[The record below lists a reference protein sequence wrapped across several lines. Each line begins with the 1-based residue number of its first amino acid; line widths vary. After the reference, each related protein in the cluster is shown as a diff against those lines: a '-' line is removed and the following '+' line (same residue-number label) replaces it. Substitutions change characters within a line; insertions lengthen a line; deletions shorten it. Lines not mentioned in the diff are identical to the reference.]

1 MLIQSTHLEISMVEA
16 SAYFGFTILYVP
28 DVEAAITFYEQA
40 FGLHRSFVTDTQEY
54 GELSTGTT
62 RLAFSQNEFAK
73 GLTSVPFEAAQ
84 PDKSAPPVELGIVTQ
99 AVEALYQRALQA
111 GAMPVKEPE
120 QKPWGQ
126 MVGYVRD
133 LNGFLV
139 EICTKVEA
147 PAS

>member
-1 MLIQSTHLEISMVEA
+1 MVEA
-16 SAYFGFTILYVP
+16 SAYLGFTILYVP

-40 FGLHRSFVTDTQEY
+40 FGLHRGFVADTQEY

-62 RLAFSQNEFAK
+62 RLAFSQNEFAQ
-73 GLTSVPFEAAQ
+73 GLTSVPFEPAQ
-84 PDKSAPPVELGIVTQ
+84 PDKRAPPIELGIATQ
-99 AVEALYQRALQA
+99 DVEALYQRAVQA
-111 GAMPVKEPE
+111 GATPVKAPQ

-126 MVGYVRD
+126 IVGYVRD

-139 EICTKVEA
+139 EICTEVEA